1 MQHLGN
7 GWYGNKL
14 TPEDRACIVIALLS
28 ILAVAVLSVMVYGLK
43 MHLRGTVRFV
53 DIDSGSIPM
62 EETHAVP
69 R

>member
-7 GWYGNKL
+7 GWYGNK
-14 TPEDRACIVIALLS
+14 PEDRACIVIALLS
-28 ILAVAVLSVMVYGLK
+28 ILAVAVLAVMVYWLK

-62 EETHAVP
+62 EESHVIP